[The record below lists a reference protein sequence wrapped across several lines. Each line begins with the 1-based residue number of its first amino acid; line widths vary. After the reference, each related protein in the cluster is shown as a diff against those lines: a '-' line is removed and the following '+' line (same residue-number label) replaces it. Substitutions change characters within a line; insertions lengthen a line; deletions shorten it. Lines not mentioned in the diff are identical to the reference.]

1 MYTTT
6 GIYVDTLPNIYG
18 CDSIITMDL
27 TIYNST
33 QTNDSLVACDSAIW
47 NGNVYTISGI
57 YIDTLSTINGCD
69 SVITMNLTIH
79 NSIASVDRRVA
90 CDSTIWNGNV
100 YTDSGIYIYT
110 LTVTLIL
117 LLVLPNYITI

>member
-1 MYTTT
+1 M
-6 GIYVDTLPNIYG
+6 
-18 CDSIITMDL
+18 
-27 TIYNST
+27 
-33 QTNDSLVACDSAIW
+33 
-47 NGNVYTISGI
+47 YTISGI

-100 YTDSGIYIYT
+100 YHNR
-110 LTVTLIL
+110 IL
-117 LLVLPNYITI
+117 SRYPFNH